1 MRRPRLPN
9 QQRTPDQTEERT
21 PEQTEDRTPDQTL
34 QRTPD
39 QIRQQTPLT
48 LQHTPHQTP
57 QQSPRQTT
65 EPNMQNESSGVNTDL
80 WRVGEMHD
88 DGRLQIGVI
97 KRVLEP
103 SGKCSSRTRA
113 IISEHNSRP
122 YHVLSRF
129 PLIFV
134 AWLKGVAL
142 RFTDLRSNA
151 RKDWENGKM
160 NNIIGQDVWLSWIE
174 NWKTPEFQAKS
185 KIKKSNRKGGVEAD
199 VPYPGTHTS
208 GSVSHRLLATR
219 LGDPPATALFTYAHT
234 RDHDNVTFMDK
245 KSEKLHEKIVNL
257 RAERSQP
264 TDGSLVPQS
273 VDENKLYY
281 DVVGG
286 RNEKNMI
293 YGLGSTQNIYYEPS
307 CNDISQSTSFQP
319 NVQDYQKLEAELHKM
334 KERMRQMDEMQQQM
348 RSQLAMMSNNHNS

>member
-1 MRRPRLPN
+1 
-9 QQRTPDQTEERT
+9 
-21 PEQTEDRTPDQTL
+21 
-34 QRTPD
+34 
-39 QIRQQTPLT
+39 
-48 LQHTPHQTP
+48 
-57 QQSPRQTT
+57 
-65 EPNMQNESSGVNTDL
+65 MQNESSGVNTDL

-103 SGKCSSRTRA
+103 SGKCSGRTRA
-113 IISEHNSRP
+113 IMYERLEPRGFTWKEVSKETKQF
-122 YHVLSRF
+122 YF
-129 PLIFV
+129 EEFKKWFV
-134 AWLKGVAL
+134 WRQPDNVIYATWLKNVAL

-160 NNIIGQDVWLSWIE
+160 NNRIGQDVWLSWIE

-185 KIKKSNRKGGVEAD
+185 KIKKSNRKGGVEGD

-208 GSVSHRLLATR
+208 DSVSHRLLATR

-234 RDHDNVTFMDK
+234 RDHDNVTFVDK

-281 DVVGG
+281 DAVGG
-286 RNEKNMI
+286 RNKI

-319 NVQDYQKLEAELHKM
+319 NVQDYQKLEAELHEM